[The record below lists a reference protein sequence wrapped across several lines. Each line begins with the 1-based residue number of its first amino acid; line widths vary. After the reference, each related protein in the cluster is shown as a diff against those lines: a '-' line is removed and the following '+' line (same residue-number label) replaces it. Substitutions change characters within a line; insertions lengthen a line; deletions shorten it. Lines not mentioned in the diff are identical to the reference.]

1 MRVYATV
8 ARLGLRRQATYAL
21 ATLAGAFTN
30 TVFGFIRAS
39 VLIALWNARPGLA
52 GYDVGDAITFCFLS
66 QAMIAPV
73 QTLRA
78 GLPELSERIRTGD
91 VAMDLSRPAD
101 LQTWWFAL
109 DVGQSAYAA
118 VFRSTPPLVAGAL
131 VFGLDTP
138 ADPIT
143 GVLFAVSL
151 CLAVLTSYGIRY
163 LTALGTFWLLD
174 DRGLVSVAT
183 LAAMFC
189 SGMLLPLN
197 IFPGVIGEVV
207 RLLPWAATVQV
218 PADVYLG
225 TTGGVGGA
233 LAFQAF
239 WAVAL
244 LLAGRLL
251 TRAAVRRVVVQ
262 GG

>member
-8 ARLGLRRQATYAL
+8 AWLGLRKQATYAL
-21 ATLAGAFTN
+21 ATIAGAFTN
-30 TVFGFIRAS
+30 TVFGFVRAA
-39 VLIALWNARPGLA
+39 VLIALWQARPGLA

-73 QTLRA
+73 RTLS
-78 GLPELSERIRTGD
+78 GGIPELAERIRTGD
-91 VAMDLSRPAD
+91 VAIDLSRPAG
-101 LQTWWFAL
+101 LQAWWFAL
-109 DVGQSAYAA
+109 DLGQAGHGTL
-118 VFRSTPPLVAGAL
+118 FRSLPPLAAGAL
-131 VFGLDTP
+131 VFGLNTP
-138 ADPIT
+138 ADLAT
-143 GVLFAVSL
+143 GVLFAVSIA
-151 CLAVLTSYGIRY
+151 LATLTSFGVRY
-163 LTALGTFWLLD
+163 LVALGTFWLMD
-174 DRGLVSVAT
+174 DRGLVNIST

-197 IFPGVIGEVV
+197 IFPGTLGEVV

-218 PADVYLG
+218 PIDVYLG
-225 TTGGVGGA
+225 TTGGVAGA

-251 TRAAVRRVVVQ
+251 TGVAERRVVVQ